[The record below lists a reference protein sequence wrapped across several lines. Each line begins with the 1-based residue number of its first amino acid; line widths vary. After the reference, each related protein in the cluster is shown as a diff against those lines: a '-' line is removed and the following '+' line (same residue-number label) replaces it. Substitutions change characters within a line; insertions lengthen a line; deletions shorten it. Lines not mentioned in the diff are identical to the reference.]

1 MPLTARGW
9 LEASP
14 LGWQREAARRRS
26 PLPAPSPPDAAR
38 LPHLPAQ
45 VLLLMESMIDAGVHF
60 GFPRAVATKL
70 TLTLA
75 LALTVAL
82 ALALALA
89 LTLTRWRPSSCS
101 RQSRARLSTPCRP
114 RWARLTPTSPNLGFE
129 PEPYS

>member
-9 LEASP
+9 LDASP
-14 LGWQREAARRRS
+14 LGWQRETARRRS
-26 PLPAPSPPDAAR
+26 PLPAHSPPDAAR

-75 LALTVAL
+75 LTLILTL

-89 LTLTRWRPSSCS
+89 LTLP
-101 RQSRARLSTPCRP
+101 
-114 RWARLTPTSPNLGFE
+114 
-129 PEPYS
+129 